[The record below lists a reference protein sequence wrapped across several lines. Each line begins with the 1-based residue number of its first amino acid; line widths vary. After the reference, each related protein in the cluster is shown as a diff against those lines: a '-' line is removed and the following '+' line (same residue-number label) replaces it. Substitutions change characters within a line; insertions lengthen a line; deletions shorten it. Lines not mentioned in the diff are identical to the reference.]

1 MSGSGFKK
9 WEHMILNGEFPERKR
24 ILEGL
29 TVEQAITKPAPGMH
43 TIYDELWH
51 AAGWAEI
58 VINRDSE
65 LEKNWQVFPPKQAE
79 TQQEWD
85 KLVEHFLGLLDKM
98 MEFTSKPENI
108 NAEEEPGVTVEDYV
122 DSLIMHNTYHLG
134 KIVAM
139 RQMIGAWTPK
149 EQNKK

>member
-1 MSGSGFKK
+1 MPEGGFKK
-9 WEHMILNGEFPERKR
+9 WEHMILKGEFPERKR

-29 TVEQAITKPAPGMH
+29 TVEQATTRPVPGMH

-51 AAGWAEI
+51 TAGWAEI
-58 VINRDSE
+58 VINRDAE
-65 LEKNWQVFPPKQAE
+65 LEKNWTVFPVKQAE

-85 KLVEHFLGLLDKM
+85 KLVDHFLGLLDKM
-98 MEFTSKPENI
+98 MDFTSNPENLKT
-108 NAEEEPGVTVEDYV
+108 EEEPGVTTEDYI

-139 RQMIGAWTPK
+139 RQMIGAWTALEK
-149 EQNKK
+149 VKK

>member
-1 MSGSGFKK
+1 
-9 WEHMILNGEFPERKR
+9 
-24 ILEGL
+24 
-29 TVEQAITKPAPGMH
+29 MH

-58 VINRDSE
+58 VINQDSE
-65 LEKNWQVFPPKQAE
+65 LEKKWQVFPPKQAE
-79 TQQEWD
+79 TQEEWD
-85 KLVEHFLGLLDKM
+85 KLVAHFLGLLDKM
-98 MEFTSKPENI
+98 IEFTSKPENI
-108 NAEEEPGVTVEDYV
+108 NAEEQPGVTVEDYV
-122 DSLIMHNTYHLG
+122 DCLIMHNTYHLG

>member
-1 MSGSGFKK
+1 
-9 WEHMILNGEFPERKR
+9 MILKGEFPERRR

-29 TVEQAITKPAPGMH
+29 TVDQATTKPAPGMH

-51 AAGWAEI
+51 ADGWADII
-58 VINRDSE
+58 VNQDKE
-65 LEKNWQVFPPKQAE
+65 LDKKWQAGEVFPAKQAE
-79 TQQEWD
+79 TQEEWD

-98 MEFTSKPENI
+98 MEFTGNKEQLK
-108 NAEEEPGVTVEDYV
+108 AEQEPGWTLEDDV

-134 KIVAM
+134 KIVAI

-149 EQNKK
+149 EKK